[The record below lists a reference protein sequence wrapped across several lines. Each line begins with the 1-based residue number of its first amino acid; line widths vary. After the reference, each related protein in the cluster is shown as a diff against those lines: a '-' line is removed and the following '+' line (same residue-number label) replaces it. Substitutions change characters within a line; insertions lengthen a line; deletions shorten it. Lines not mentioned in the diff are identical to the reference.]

1 MLLYVVILKVIII
14 FLFDAVNIFIF
25 ELILIFLFLNYAF
38 CWQCSMLNFINFYH
52 FRFRWEELRPKLEG
66 NPAYEA
72 VSEFERARIFKEY
85 QKDLEEAW

>member
-1 MLLYVVILKVIII
+1 
-14 FLFDAVNIFIF
+14 
-25 ELILIFLFLNYAF
+25 
-38 CWQCSMLNFINFYH
+38 MLNFINFYH